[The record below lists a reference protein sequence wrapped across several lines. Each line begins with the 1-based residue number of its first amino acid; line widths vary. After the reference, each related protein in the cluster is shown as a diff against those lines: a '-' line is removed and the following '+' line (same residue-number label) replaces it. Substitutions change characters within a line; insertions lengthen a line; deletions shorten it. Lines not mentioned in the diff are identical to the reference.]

1 MCHSTLIELYK
12 FCYLNDVLFLVLL
25 TCCSKLEI
33 VICSDVE
40 LGRYGTGTGSGTWME
55 TGRTSNRI
63 MNSPQETSTRSR
75 RGKHRKLG
83 RPNGWLPLFVA
94 LPYFFGSVMSLT
106 MVDTLRSVKYL
117 WLFHTRWYETSFCLT
132 YVTKSESKIEHF
144 AQATILYTYSGSTH
158 TLVIFGVECWL

>member
-1 MCHSTLIELYK
+1 MIVVVFIPYLKHLNFWKRCLAIASIYLFLHVRLLTPTLVNNSSILSLGPMSSKLITYSSLGLVPCQKSPLRIGALIENVSFYFDRVLYK

-83 RPNGWLPLFVA
+83 NPNG
-94 LPYFFGSVMSLT
+94 
-106 MVDTLRSVKYL
+106 
-117 WLFHTRWYETSFCLT
+117 
-132 YVTKSESKIEHF
+132 
-144 AQATILYTYSGSTH
+144 
-158 TLVIFGVECWL
+158 